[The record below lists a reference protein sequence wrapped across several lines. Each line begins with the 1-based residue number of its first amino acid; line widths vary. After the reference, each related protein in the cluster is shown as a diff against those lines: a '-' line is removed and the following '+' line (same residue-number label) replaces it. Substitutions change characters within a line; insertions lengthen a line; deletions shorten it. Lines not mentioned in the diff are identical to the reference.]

1 MALLIIILAIYLS
14 IKISSAKDSAL
25 EVLWWIKESIKPSN
39 TNQNS
44 ENYWEQTTKTYSIFH
59 EPKEE
64 FTEEELEMI
73 KNYSNEYSEYDA
85 DTDELNYN

>member
-1 MALLIIILAIYLS
+1 MI
-14 IKISSAKDSAL
+14 
-25 EVLWWIKESIKPSN
+25 
-39 TNQNS
+39 

>member
-25 EVLWWIKESIKPSN
+25 EALWWIKESLKPSN

-59 EPKEE
+59 EAKDD
-64 FTEEELEMI
+64 FSEEELQMI
-73 KNYSNEYSEYDA
+73 KNYSNEYNEYDA
-85 DTDELNYN
+85 DTDELDYN

>member
-25 EVLWWIKESIKPSN
+25 EVLWWIKESLKPSN
-39 TNQNS
+39 TNQNK
-44 ENYWEQTTKTYSIFH
+44 ENNWEQTTKTYSIFH

-85 DTDELNYN
+85 DTDELDYN

>member
-25 EVLWWIKESIKPSN
+25 EVLWWIKESLKPSN
-39 TNQNS
+39 TNQNM
-44 ENYWEQTTKTYSIFH
+44 ENNWEQTTKTYSIFH

>member
-1 MALLIIILAIYLS
+1 MAILIIILVIYLS

-25 EVLWWIKESIKPSN
+25 EARWWIKESLKPSAN
-39 TNQNS
+39 NQAESN
-44 ENYWEQTTKTYSIFH
+44 NWEQSTKTYSIFH

-73 KNYSNEYSEYDA
+73 KNYCNEYNEYDA

>member
-25 EVLWWIKESIKPSN
+25 EVLWWIKESLKPSN
-39 TNQNS
+39 TNQNK
-44 ENYWEQTTKTYSIFH
+44 ENNWEQTTKTYSIFH